1 MMSGGAGQRL
11 GIKPGSNRA
20 GMVGV
25 SVRLVR
31 VKFTQDLR
39 REVRCL
45 GRKVPTAKSNQAHQ
59 TWSKT
64 VVRCCAVVEGSCLF

>member
-1 MMSGGAGQRL
+1 MMSGGTGQGL

-20 GMVGV
+20 GMEGV

-39 REVRCL
+39 REASV
-45 GRKVPTAKSNQAHQ
+45 
-59 TWSKT
+59 
-64 VVRCCAVVEGSCLF
+64 